1 MMDLASDEQ
10 EQLVNEIKEFASST
24 RIRYLSMKQEKESV
38 QNSALAIPKGR
49 EMAFNRNGL

>member
-1 MMDLASDEQ
+1 MDLASDEQ
-10 EQLVNEIKEFASST
+10 EQLVNEIKEFASSA